1 MLRRALRLVVFVLP
15 AAACATASASL
26 DGRLSA
32 ARDEHRVPGMSVVV
46 MRGDDTVIAR
56 GYGHLEAGGE
66 RPVGAATVFQLGSI
80 SKQFLAALVIRL
92 VEDGRLSLDD
102 AVTRHL
108 PEFTL
113 LPADVTVR
121 HLLNHT
127 SGMRELFAQEVY
139 RGGIEDLSRGPEE
152 LARIARESPVDVAP
166 GSRWSYTNTGYTTLT
181 FLVERVT
188 GQSYEHALDA
198 RLFTPLGLA
207 SMRQCT
213 PLPTDADEARGHV
226 LDAGVVTVAAPE
238 NMHWIRGD
246 GGLCGSAV
254 DLARWTR
261 LLHTGRVVSPAS
273 YAAMTAPTPVSSGGL
288 AAYGFGLS
296 LIEPDARRKIA
307 HGGAMLGYSAMAAWY
322 PDDELTVVVLTN
334 RGDAGADA
342 IERRLARRVLR
353 LPEPARDSVALPLA
367 ERERL
372 PGTYDIGVFD
382 VVIADRD
389 GDLWLES
396 PRPGP
401 TMKLTHV
408 GSGRFI
414 GADAPDSIEVV
425 FNANGIRLMMGAMEW
440 YGVRRRILPEVL
452 TAIRL

>member
-1 MLRRALRLVVFVLP
+1 MLRRALLIVVFVLP
-15 AAACATASASL
+15 AAACATGSANL
-26 DGRLSA
+26 DARLSA
-32 ARDEHRVPGMSVVV
+32 TRDEHRVPGMSVVV
-46 MRGDDTVIAR
+46 MRGGDTVIAR

-80 SKQFLAALVIRL
+80 SKQFLAALVMRL

-102 AVTRHL
+102 AVTMHL

-113 LPADVTVR
+113 LPAEVTVR
-121 HLLNHT
+121 RLLNHT

-152 LARIARESPVDVAP
+152 LARIARESPVDIAP
-166 GSRWSYTNTGYTTLT
+166 GSRWSYTNTGYTTLAL
-181 FLVERVT
+181 LVERVT
-188 GQSYEHALDA
+188 GQPYEHALAA

-207 SMRQCT
+207 SIRQCT
-213 PLPTDADEARGHV
+213 PLPRDAHAGDEARGHV
-226 LDAGVVTVAAPE
+226 LGGGVVTVAAPE

-273 YAAMTAPTPVSSGGL
+273 YAAMTAPTTVSSGGV

-353 LPEPARDSVALPLA
+353 LPEPARAPVALPLA

-372 PGTYDIGVFD
+372 LGTYDIGVFD

-389 GDLWLES
+389 GDLWIES

-425 FNANGIRLMMGAMEW
+425 FGANGIRLMMGAMRW
-440 YGVRRRILPEVL
+440 DGVRRDTVLP
-452 TAIRL
+452 TSR

>member
-1 MLRRALRLVVFVLP
+1 MFVLP
-15 AAACATASASL
+15 AAACATGSARLDTLASV
-26 DGRLSA
+26 

-46 MRGDDTVIAR
+46 LRGGETVIAR
-56 GYGHLEAGGE
+56 GYGRLQAGGQRAVDE
-66 RPVGAATVFQLGSI
+66 TAVFQLGSI
-80 SKQFLAALVIRL
+80 SKQFLAAFVMRL
-92 VEDGRLSLDD
+92 REDGRLSLDD
-102 AVTRHL
+102 AVTTHL

-113 LPADVTVR
+113 LPPEVTVR

-139 RGGIEDLSRGPEE
+139 RGGIEDLSRGSQE
-152 LARIARESPVDVAP
+152 LARIARESPVDIAP
-166 GSRWSYTNTGYTTLT
+166 GSRWSYTNTGYTTLAL
-181 FLVERVT
+181 LVERVT
-188 GQSYEHALDA
+188 GQPYEDALAA
-198 RLFTPLGLA
+198 RLFTPLGLT

-213 PLPTDADEARGHV
+213 PLPEGADEARGHV
-226 LDAGVVTVAAPE
+226 LRGGAVTVADPE

-273 YAAMTAPTPVSSGGL
+273 YAEMTAPTPLPSGGV

-296 LIEPDARRKIA
+296 LIEPDGRRKVA
-307 HGGAMLGYSAMAAWY
+307 HGGAMLGYTAMAAWY
-322 PDDELTVVVLTN
+322 PADELTIVVLTN
-334 RGDAGADA
+334 RGDAAADA
-342 IERRLARRVLR
+342 IERRVARRVLG
-353 LPEPARDSVALPLA
+353 LPEPARAPVALALA
-367 ERERL
+367 ERERF

-382 VVIADRD
+382 IVIADRD

-408 GSGRFI
+408 GGGRFI
-414 GADAPDSIEVV
+414 GDDAPDAVEVV
-425 FNANGIRLMMGAMEW
+425 FNANGIRLMMGAMHW
-440 YGVRRRILPEVL
+440 YGVRRPSPEGK
-452 TAIRL
+452 